1 MHTLFSS
8 LLSFT
13 AIIDIDGNNWSSRFG
28 MLLCSNSV
36 VIKIEPDFI
45 EHFYDTSGEVQPMK
59 HYVPASLDNL
69 TQVVSYVTDKSN
81 DDEMQAIVTA
91 ANTWCRESLTEEG
104 LSRDALVQLD
114 SYKKALDAYHNG
126 TWKKEWKIVKQQ
138 FTDWVDCDAWSII
151 DWFTVPMFAGL

>member
-1 MHTLFSS
+1 MIS
-8 LLSFT
+8 LT

-45 EHFYDTSGEVQPMK
+45 EHFYDTNGEVQPMK

-69 TQVVSYVTDKSN
+69 TQVVSYVMDKSN

-104 LSRDALVQLD
+104 LARDALVQLD